1 MECTISKI
9 NKIGIKIK
17 DGIILNSD
25 EQEIFNYFRQIHE
38 LIFEEFYKK
47 IKLPDKYIV
56 VTRLKRMESIIDK
69 LRRPNSSKL
78 SRIDDIAG
86 IRIIVNNFTEIYEI
100 SELLEKLL
108 ISNNCQLKY
117 NKDYIEF
124 SKKDGYRSLHKIFT
138 FSYENKNLNFEIQI
152 RTKLQH
158 LWSTTVEIYDLI
170 EYKNLKSGSFNKLK
184 TWEGLFFKR
193 CSKVIENFEKNN
205 LVYSKKM
212 IDKIFKFKKYI
223 KIFEKLKTI
232 KSIKNIHL
240 LEGYKDGDSLL
251 LIIDIEKGSIN
262 FLDEE
267 PENLVTYY
275 NILEQ
280 ESKKNIKLL
289 LLTIKNIKK
298 LQSAYSNY
306 FLDNDEFIKLL
317 ETIYSYQE
325 EKRKKF

>member
-240 LEGYKDGDSLL
+240 LEGY
-251 LIIDIEKGSIN
+251 
-262 FLDEE
+262 
-267 PENLVTYY
+267 

-325 EKRKKF
+325 EK

>member
-280 ESKKNIKLL
+280 ESEKNIKLL

-325 EKRKKF
+325 EK

>member
-193 CSKVIENFEKNN
+193 CSKTVENFEKENFTT
-205 LVYSKKM
+205 SKK
-212 IDKIFKFKKYI
+212 IVNKIFTFKKYI
-223 KIFEKLKTI
+223 KIFERLKTT
-232 KSIKNIHL
+232 KSIKNINL
-240 LEGYKDGDSLL
+240 LKDYKDGDSLL
-251 LIIDIEKGSIN
+251 LIIDIEKGNIN
-262 FLDEE
+262 FLDGEV
-267 PENLVTYY
+267 ENLVTYY

-280 ESKKNIKLL
+280 EVEKKIKLL

-298 LQSAYSNY
+298 LRSAYSNY
-306 FLDNDEFIKLL
+306 FLDDDEFIKLL
-317 ETIYSYQE
+317 ETIYSCQE
-325 EKRKKF
+325 EK

>member
-205 LVYSKKM
+205 LVYYKKM

-325 EKRKKF
+325 EK

>member
-280 ESKKNIKLL
+280 EVKKNIKLL

-298 LQSAYSNY
+298 LHFAYSNY
-306 FLDNDEFIKLL
+306 FLNNNEFIELI
-317 ETIYSYQE
+317 ETIHN
-325 EKRKKF
+325 R

>member
-1 MECTISKI
+1 MEYTISKI
-9 NKIGIKIK
+9 NKIGVKIK
-17 DGIILNSD
+17 DSITLNSD
-25 EQEIFNYFRQIHE
+25 EQEVFNYFRQTHE

-47 IKLPDKYIV
+47 IKLPNKYIV

-69 LRRPNSSKL
+69 LQRPNSSKL

-108 ISNNCQLKY
+108 INHNCQLKY
-117 NKDYIEF
+117 DKDYVKS

-138 FSYENKNLNFEIQI
+138 FNYENKNLNFEIQI

-223 KIFEKLKTI
+223 KIFEKLKTV

-267 PENLVTYY
+267 AKNLVTYY

-325 EKRKKF
+325 EK

>member
-86 IRIIVNNFTEIYEI
+86 IRIIVNNFTEIYDI

-108 ISNNCQLKY
+108 INNNNCQLKY

-193 CSKVIENFEKNN
+193 CSKVIENFQKNN

-289 LLTIKNIKK
+289 LLTINNIKK

-325 EKRKKF
+325 EK

>member
-56 VTRLKRMESIIDK
+56 VTRLKRMESIMDK

-193 CSKVIENFEKNN
+193 CSKTIENFEKENFTT
-205 LVYSKKM
+205 SKK
-212 IDKIFKFKKYI
+212 IVNKIFTFKKYI
-223 KIFEKLKTI
+223 KIFERLKTI
-232 KSIKNIHL
+232 KSIKNINL
-240 LEGYKDGDSLL
+240 LKDYKDEDSLL
-251 LIIDIEKGSIN
+251 LIIDIENGSID
-262 FLDEE
+262 FLDGEAK
-267 PENLVTYY
+267 NLVTYY

-280 ESKKNIKLL
+280 EVE
-289 LLTIKNIKK
+289 KNIKK
-298 LQSAYSNY
+298 LHFAYSNY

-325 EKRKKF
+325 EK